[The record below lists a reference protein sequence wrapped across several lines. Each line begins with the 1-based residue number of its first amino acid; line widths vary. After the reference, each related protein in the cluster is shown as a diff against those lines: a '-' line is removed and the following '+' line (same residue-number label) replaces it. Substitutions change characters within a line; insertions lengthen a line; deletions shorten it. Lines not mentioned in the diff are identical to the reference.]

1 MRRHGPGCLLYKVD
15 LSRAYRQL
23 RSDPLDWPFLG
34 ISWQDQDYVGVS
46 VPFGLRHGASACQR
60 TTEAVSS
67 IVKQESG
74 ADTEPY
80 IDDTAGASVPDLAQE
95 HYQALLDLMEELGL
109 DGAPHKSVSPTTC
122 LLWIGVWFDSVRM
135 SMSIDRARVAEAL
148 DLCYHFLL
156 ANEVL
161 YRHMQTFLGRI
172 FHVIKCAP
180 HARRFTSRL
189 LDQLRSMR
197 RGTTAP
203 ISHQAKMDACWM
215 LAFLPAFN
223 GVSLIKSEVADRV
236 AQVDAC
242 PKGAGGN
249 L

>member
-1 MRRHGPGCLLYKVD
+1 MILLTYEVILDLSFPDNESVNSAIPSECLDRAPFKLRLPLPGDLAALMRRHGPGCLLYKVD

-34 ISWQDQDYVGVS
+34 ISWQDQDYVDVS

-60 TTEAVSS
+60 TMEAVSS

-95 HYQALLDLMEELGL
+95 HYQALLDLMKELGL

-135 SMSIDRARVAEAL
+135 SMSIDRA
-148 DLCYHFLL
+148 
-156 ANEVL
+156 
-161 YRHMQTFLGRI
+161 
-172 FHVIKCAP
+172 
-180 HARRFTSRL
+180 
-189 LDQLRSMR
+189 
-197 RGTTAP
+197 
-203 ISHQAKMDACWM
+203 
-215 LAFLPAFN
+215 
-223 GVSLIKSEVADRV
+223 
-236 AQVDAC
+236 
-242 PKGAGGN
+242 
-249 L
+249 